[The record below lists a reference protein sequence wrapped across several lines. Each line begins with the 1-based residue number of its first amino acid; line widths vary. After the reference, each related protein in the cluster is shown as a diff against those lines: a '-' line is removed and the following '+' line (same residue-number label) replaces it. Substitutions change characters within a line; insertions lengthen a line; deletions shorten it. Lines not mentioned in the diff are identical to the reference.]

1 MTHVPVLIVGGGPV
15 GLMASL
21 LLSRLGIRSLLVE
34 RHPGTAIHPKARGIN
49 ARTMEVF
56 RQQGI
61 EAAVRNAGLPPERT
75 GFIVWA
81 KSLAGEEIERRVPWG
96 RSERSTDVSP
106 VRACLCAQDY
116 LEPVLRRCAEQQPP
130 GELRFGTELK
140 GFVQDSAGVT
150 ATLSEV
156 ATGAVEKIAALYM
169 IAADGAQSPVR
180 AALGVHM
187 DGKKDVYDSVNILL
201 EADLR
206 PWTEDRPAALYF
218 IENDRLRGTFLT
230 INAADRWGFLVNSL
244 KAQGYAPGDF
254 TPERSADLVRL
265 AAGVPDLPVKV
276 LGVAPWV
283 ASAHVAEQYRHGRIF
298 LAGDAAHEMPP
309 TGGFGMNT
317 GVQDV
322 HNLCWKLAL
331 VLQGRAED
339 SLLQTYHDER
349 QPLATTITEQSLANA
364 ISMGRLQKTRETT
377 GARPEYLNE
386 QGMIF
391 GARYTSAAVVPD
403 GSAPPSVANPITDYV
418 ASACPG
424 GRAPHAWLQRPN
436 GERVSAIDLVGR
448 GFVLLAGA
456 KGAAWAEAARAMQAG
471 SGIEVASVTVGNGE
485 LKPADEGW
493 REAYGIDDS
502 GAVLVRPDGYVA
514 WRSAGAAADPAAALA
529 GAMAAIQGRAS

>member
-1 MTHVPVLIVGGGPV
+1 MANVPVLIVGGGPV

-21 LLSRLGIRSLLVE
+21 LLSRLGIRSLLIE

-56 RQQGI
+56 RQQDI
-61 EAAVRNAGLPPERT
+61 EAAVRQAGLPPERT

-81 KSLAGEEIERRVPWG
+81 KTLAGEEIERRVPWG
-96 RSERSTDVSP
+96 RSEKSTEVSP

-116 LEPVLRRCAEQQPP
+116 LEPVLRRCAEQQAP

-140 GFVQDSAGVT
+140 GFTQDAAGVT
-150 ATLSEV
+150 ATLSDA
-156 ATGAVEKIAALYM
+156 ATGAEEKVSALYM
-169 IAADGAQSPVR
+169 IAADGAQSR
-180 AALGVHM
+180 IRDALGVSM
-187 DGKKDVYDSVNILL
+187 VGKKDVYDSVNILL

-218 IENDRLRGTFLT
+218 IENDKLRGTFLT
-230 INAADRWGFLVNSL
+230 INAHDRWGFLVNSL
-244 KAQGYAPGDF
+244 KAQGYAPQDF
-254 TPERSADLVRL
+254 TPERSAELVRL

-331 VLQGRAED
+331 VLQGRAAD
-339 SLLQTYHDER
+339 QLLQTYHDER
-349 QPLATTITEQSLANA
+349 QPLARTITEQALANA
-364 ISMGRLQKTRETT
+364 VSMGRLKKTSETT
-377 GARPEYLNE
+377 SARPEFLNE

-391 GARYTSAAVVPD
+391 GASYTSAAVVPD
-403 GSAPPSVANPITDYV
+403 GSAPPAVANPITDY
-418 ASACPG
+418 APSARPG
-424 GRAPHAWLQRPN
+424 GRAPHAWLQRPD
-436 GERVSAIDLVGR
+436 GEHTSSVDLVGK

-456 KGAAWAEAARAMQAG
+456 RGAGWVEAAQSLQA
-471 SGIEVASVTVGNGE
+471 SNGIEVMPITIGNGG
-485 LKPADEGW
+485 LRPADERW
-493 REAYGIDDS
+493 RETYGIDES
-502 GAVLVRPDGYVA
+502 GAVLVRPDGYVG
-514 WRSAGAAADPAAALA
+514 WRSASAVADPTRTLSR
-529 GAMAAIQGRAS
+529 AMDAIQGHAS